1 MVLIIGGYAQ
11 GQLNYVRQRYEITD
25 RQVFSACLPDT
36 ALDQEESQD
45 TQTGQ
50 PIVIQDFN
58 VWLRQEIL
66 SVEKDS
72 ETLIFEQLQ
81 RKLEDLLRRYP
92 NVILI
97 SDEVGNGLIP
107 MVREERI
114 VRDLIGRTQVY
125 LTGQADEVIRVICGI
140 GQQIK

>member
-11 GQLNYVRQRYEITD
+11 GQLEYVRQRYEVTD
-25 RQVFSACLPDT
+25 RQVLSACLPDT
-36 ALDQEESQD
+36 ARDQEESQN
-45 TQTGQ
+45 TQTEQ

-58 VWLRQEIL
+58 VWLRAEIL
-66 SVEKDS
+66 AAEKDS

-107 MVREERI
+107 MAREERI
-114 VRDLIGRTQVY
+114 LRDLIGRTQVY
-125 LTGQADEVIRVICGI
+125 LAGQADEVIRVICGI